1 MVFNKKFIG
10 FNIISIPAPFI
21 NEWFLRL
28 DEDIRLCWVEA
39 EFFNLWVFVEVVWG
53 QKTEYY
59 DKKNHI
65 KNVFVMGR
73 QIFLDTMSV
82 CLNNYFKW
90 KHFERLWYI
99 FPQTNIATGITEIY
113 SAFHT
118 NTIRKYGTVD
128 LIVHSWVI
136 CGLYIVHN

>member
-10 FNIISIPAPFI
+10 FNILSISAPFI

-90 KHFERLWYI
+90 KTFRTFVVY
-99 FPQTNIATGITEIY
+99 FSTNKYSNGYHWNLFSISYKYNQEIRY
-113 SAFHT
+113 S
-118 NTIRKYGTVD
+118 GS
-128 LIVHSWVI
+128 HSS
-136 CGLYIVHN
+136 